1 MAKDYRMGSKVKNFT
16 SYQNNSGWE
25 GVIVDKSGDDYKVK
39 ITNVEINGGMFT
51 TQLNAGS
58 CTGNEDIKFDSVGNT
73 IWVSKYCFD

>member
-1 MAKDYRMGSKVKNFT
+1 MKKVVLSLLVLGQLGMAKDYRMGSKVKNFT

-51 TQLNAGS
+51 TCL
-58 CTGNEDIKFDSVGNT
+58 VP
-73 IWVSKYCFD
+73 